1 MLTMITQVFGV
12 RGEAGNLLMEPKL
25 TAEQFDE
32 TGTASVQLTF
42 AGKEFT
48 VTYINSEHKEYGNY
62 ITGSATCNQEYLK
75 IGSPNYIM
83 LSAGNHYSS
92 SFRNNHI
99 VIHLV

>member
-1 MLTMITQVFGV
+1 
-12 RGEAGNLLMEPKL
+12 MEPKL

-62 ITGSATCNQEYLK
+62 ITGSATCNQEY
-75 IGSPNYIM
+75 
-83 LSAGNHYSS
+83 
-92 SFRNNHI
+92 
-99 VIHLV
+99 